1 MYTKYFQNS
10 KTKFCWYVEKALH
23 ILNTELLIYKPGE
36 KAFSGSLHGLI
47 NVYKYPK
54 DSKTLCKMTISTN
67 GNWNYTDSDFII
79 CISGTFYN
87 LVNQHEKVVEEVEY
101 GFRRNRKTKC
111 TCLTFLLEKCTDET
125 FDKYTLKEDD
135 FKLSKEK
142 NGVCVLNYVNLEQQD
157 LSTESLDDIYDIAKI
172 IYDKGCEYPRLQ
184 MELKKELTL
193 FAKKVKI
200 MDHLEKVIHDETE
213 TTIKDT
219 AETLGVTS
227 SLVTD
232 VSNKYVNNKGLSLR
246 QAFVHRHY
254 K

>member
-1 MYTKYFQNS
+1 MYTKYFQCS
-10 KTKFCWYVEKALH
+10 KTKFCWYVERALCMLDV
-23 ILNTELLIYKPGE
+23 ITNPDVRS
-36 KAFSGSLHGLI
+36 FSGSLHGLI
-47 NVYKYPK
+47 GVYKCQES
-54 DSKTLCKMTISTN
+54 SKSLCKLTIHTD
-67 GNWNYTDSDFII
+67 GNWNYTDSDFIV
-79 CISGTFYN
+79 CISGNFYN
-87 LVNQHEKVVEEVEY
+87 LINLHEKVVEEVIY
-101 GFRRNRKTKC
+101 GHRNRKIKC
-111 TCLTFLLEKCTDET
+111 TCFTFLLEKCTDNT
-125 FDKYTLKEDD
+125 FNKYTLKKED

-142 NGVCVLNYVNLEQQD
+142 NGVCVLNHVNLEQQD
-157 LSTESLDDIYDIAKI
+157 LPTDSLDDIYDIVKI
-172 IYDKGCEYPRLQ
+172 IYDKGREYPRLQ

-200 MDHLEKVIHDETE
+200 MDYLEKVIHDEIG

-219 AETLGVTS
+219 AETLGVTP